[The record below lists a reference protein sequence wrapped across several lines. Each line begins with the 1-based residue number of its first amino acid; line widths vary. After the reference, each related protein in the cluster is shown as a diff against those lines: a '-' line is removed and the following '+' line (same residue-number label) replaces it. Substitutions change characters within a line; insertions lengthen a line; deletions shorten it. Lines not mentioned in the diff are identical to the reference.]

1 MKTYKILRINEF
13 VDVCDNLPHNIRLY
27 ELHSEN
33 ITTNLTNPLYESEC
47 VPPLTRKE
55 ENAIIVLPVCEVG
68 VEALGDTIT
77 HFLDRQQIQ
86 GDIGFSVGNF
96 LCGDYESGNCKW
108 NEKSLCVSLYGE
120 ISDRAGT
127 IAVAVHIMAHFNLPK
142 MLIVN
147 ECSIM
152 ELTED
157 GKQSQLPKQRIRR
170 MVD

>member
-13 VDVCDNLPHNIRLY
+13 VDVCSKLPHNIRLY
-27 ELHSEN
+27 ELHGED
-33 ITTNLTNPLYESEC
+33 IATNPTNPLYESEC
-47 VPPLTRKE
+47 MPPVTRKE

-68 VEALGDTIT
+68 VEALSDTIT

-108 NEKSLCVSLYGE
+108 NEKSLCVSLYGA

-127 IAVAVHIMAHFNLPK
+127 IAVAVQIMAHFNLPK
-142 MLIVN
+142 MLIIN

-170 MVD
+170 LVD